1 MKESFR
7 WYGPNDPVSLS
18 DIKQAGATD
27 IVSALHNIP
36 NGEVWTQEAIKAHK
50 DIIEAAGLKWTVVES
65 IPVHEDIK
73 QQKPTAQKYIAHY
86 KKSIQNLAHCGIHI
100 ICYNFMPVLDWTRTH
115 LSKTMTD
122 GSKALALELDAL
134 RAFDLFIAKR
144 DQAGK
149 VYDEQTIAAAKA
161 YYDGLD
167 QKARETLTNSI
178 IAGLPG
184 AEEGYDLN
192 QFNAQVAQYKKV
204 TSEQLR
210 GALISFLKEVI
221 PTAQAVNSFMCIHP
235 DDPPFSLFGIPRIV
249 STAADLEALF
259 KAVPSVH
266 NGLTFCSGSFGV
278 RPDNDLLQLFTTHAD
293 RIHFLHFRSTQ
304 RDAYG
309 NFHEADHLSG
319 DVDMFALVQAALKE
333 ENRRKNLGRADCQ
346 IPMRPDHGHQ
356 MLDDL
361 QKKTNPGYSAIGRL
375 RGLAELRG
383 LALGIAR
390 SGLV

>member
-278 RPDNDLLQLFTTHAD
+278 RPDNDLLQLFTSHAD
-293 RIHFLHFRSTQ
+293 RIHFLHFRSTR